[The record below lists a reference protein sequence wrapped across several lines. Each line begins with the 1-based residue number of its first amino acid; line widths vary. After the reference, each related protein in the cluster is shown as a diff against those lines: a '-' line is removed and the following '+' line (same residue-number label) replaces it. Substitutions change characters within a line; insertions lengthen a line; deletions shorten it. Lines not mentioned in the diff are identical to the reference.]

1 MKYILAREAPVTKN
15 IHSEVGFREFK
26 KKSDRGLIWGLPR
39 LPPFSFKIPKMYNIA
54 TFPLPKDGYW
64 KAFFIEFEFIGP
76 YGRKL
81 ILTTETM
88 VIPEELPW
96 MGCWPDQ
103 RRQKLYNCTTQYERR
118 FLWHKWFVTIR
129 VLHNTNV
136 TLFISIYTDQKFNI
150 VHSKY

>member
-26 KKSDRGLIWGLPR
+26 KKSDRGLICGLPR

-118 FLWHKWFVTIR
+118 FL
-129 VLHNTNV
+129 
-136 TLFISIYTDQKFNI
+136 
-150 VHSKY
+150 